1 MKVTVKNP
9 SKKPINISKLAPLM
23 PVQVLGVNQEISV
36 NVRDIEGVMKR
47 AEEIGVTVTPM
58 EAFDITPVVEEP
70 TTITETPDGLDGVSD
85 GVETHT
91 ETNEVTPEMVE
102 TDGVIESIDE
112 TKIIDKKP
120 KKKTVRKSVKA
131 KKTTTKKSIFGNNK

>member
-9 SKKPINISKLAPLM
+9 NKKPINISKLAPLM
-23 PVQVLGVNQEISV
+23 PTQVLSVNEEIEV

-58 EAFDITPVVEEP
+58 EAFETTPVVDDPDGLKNPES
-70 TTITETPDGLDGVSD
+70 ITETSNNEKDGSKEVPPEIGEDAQ
-85 GVETHT
+85 
-91 ETNEVTPEMVE
+91 ETNKVDEGIK
-102 TDGVIESIDE
+102 DIDE
-112 TKIIDKKP
+112 KP
-120 KKKTVRKSVKA
+120 KSKFVGKSAKG

>member
-58 EAFDITPVVEEP
+58 EAFEKTPVVEP
-70 TTITETPDGLDGVSD
+70 DGITETPKGLDGSD
-85 GVETHT
+85 DSVETPT
-91 ETNEVTPEMVE
+91 ETNEVGDKSTEQDE
-102 TDGVIESIDE
+102 SIESVDETEVIDE
-112 TKIIDKKP
+112 KP
-120 KKKTVRKSVKA
+120 NKKTVRKSVRA
-131 KKTTTKKSIFGNNK
+131 KKSTAKKSIFGNNK

>member
-70 TTITETPDGLDGVSD
+70 TTITETSDGLDGAND

-91 ETNEVTPEMVE
+91 ETNEVTPEMVK
-102 TDGVIESIDE
+102 TDKVIESIDE
-112 TKIIDKKP
+112 AKIIDEKP

-131 KKTTTKKSIFGNNK
+131 KKATTKKSIFGNNK